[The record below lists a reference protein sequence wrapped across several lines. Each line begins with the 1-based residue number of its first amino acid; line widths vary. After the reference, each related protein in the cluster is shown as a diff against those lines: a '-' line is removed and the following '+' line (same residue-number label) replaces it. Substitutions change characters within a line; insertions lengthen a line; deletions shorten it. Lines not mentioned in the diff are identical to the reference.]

1 MLHSRIVTSSE
12 AKQLLQRFKAGEA
25 RLEQVLHAF
34 QAAPIADLGFAQVDL
49 HRSLRKNFPE
59 VIFGEG
65 KTPSQVAAIA
75 VKISESDHR
84 VLITRIT
91 KAHASATRRKLKEA
105 VYHETARCVTY

>member
-1 MLHSRIVTSSE
+1 M
-12 AKQLLQRFKAGEA
+12 ALLRKFRDGKTGPD
-25 RLEQVLHAF
+25 QVLRAF
-34 QAAPIADLGFAQVDL
+34 QAAPTADLGFAQVDL

-105 VYHETARCVTY
+105 VYHETARCVTYERKPLPK